1 MIRYPEL
8 SILFIDDSE
17 MILEVMGEVMGLLF
31 GTLYQADNA
40 LDGLRLFESNHPDI
54 VLSDISMPGMDGLE
68 LAEKIRK
75 VDDEVP
81 IVFLTALSDPES
93 MARAINVGADGYLIK
108 PFNMDQVNALMAR
121 VVARVRTKRDLKY
134 GQKLLHQYKQAID
147 ASALVSQTD
156 IKGHITYANDQFCEM
171 SGYSKEELLGVRHNI
186 IRHPDVPDALFTEM
200 WETIL
205 AKKIWK
211 GTVKNRRK
219 NGEAYYVDATIVP
232 MLDANDEIESFL
244 GIRHDVTELEM
255 QRQSLRKLIDEE
267 VEQHTRER
275 EAMEQERLQ
284 SAKFLAIGRLAAGI
298 THEINT
304 PLTFIRGNME
314 MIIQDIQAMESGK
327 QREMML
333 EDATS
338 VMQGVNRIAGIVES
352 MREVASQTME
362 GFETANIYATL
373 QTALVMAHNRAK
385 QITPIII
392 QGDTFELGM
401 DRDSYRYM
409 AEVQKQRLEQVWI
422 IIISNALD
430 VLKLTEPYE
439 KRRLQITIDE
449 NSTSVWVMFQDTGGG
464 IESSMMPKLFDAF
477 ESSKTGGGMGIGLN
491 LARKIIK
498 DHNGDIQAF
507 NCGEGACFKVRLNKQ
522 ISAGDG

>member
-1 MIRYPEL
+1 MIRHPDL
-8 SILFIDDSE
+8 TILFIDDSE
-17 MILEVMGEVMGLLF
+17 MLREVMGEVLGLLF
-31 GTLYQADNA
+31 GTIYRAENA
-40 LDGLRLFESNHPDI
+40 AEGLRLFEARHPDI
-54 VLSDISMPGMDGLE
+54 VLTDINMPDMDGLE
-68 LAEKIRK
+68 LADRIRRLN
-75 VDDEVP
+75 DDTP

-93 MARAINVGADGYLIK
+93 MAKAINIGADGYLIK
-108 PFNMDQVNALMAR
+108 PFNMDQVNGLLDRVAR
-121 VVARVRTKRDLKY
+121 RVRTRRDLKY
-134 GQKLLHQYKQAID
+134 GEKLLRQYKQAID

-156 IKGHITYANDQFCEM
+156 PKGYITYANDQFCKM
-171 SGYSKEELLGVRHNI
+171 SGYSKEELLGARHSI
-186 IRHPDVPDALFTEM
+186 IRHPDVADAVFEGM
-200 WETIL
+200 WDTIL
-205 AKKIWK
+205 SKKIWK

-232 MLDANDEIESFL
+232 MLDAHDEIESFL

-255 QRQSLRKLIDEE
+255 QRQSLRKLIDRE
-267 VEQHTRER
+267 VEKSTRER

-314 MIIQDIQAMESGK
+314 MIIQDIETMQSG
-327 QREMML
+327 RRRDLML

-338 VMQGVNRIAGIVES
+338 VMEGVDRIAGIVES
-352 MREVASQTME
+352 MREAASQTME

-392 QGDTFELGM
+392 QGEPFELGM
-401 DRDSYRYM
+401 ARERHLYM
-409 AEVQKQRLEQVWI
+409 ADVQKQRLEQVWI
-422 IIISNALD
+422 IILSNALD
-430 VLKLTEPYE
+430 VLQLTEPYE
-439 KRRLQITIDE
+439 KRMLQITIDE
-449 NSTSVWVMFQDTGGG
+449 NSTSVWVMFKDSGGG
-464 IESSMMPKLFDAF
+464 IDASMMPRLFDAF

-491 LARKIIK
+491 LARKIIR

-507 NCGEGACFKVRLNKQ
+507 NCGEGACFKVRLNKRH
-522 ISAGDG
+522 D